1 MNRQALLSMTATG
14 LVALCATAIASEK
27 SDTNTDAA
35 SVKTAATTSTSTV
48 GASGMRVYL
57 DPETGTLVDRPV
69 TAEQKAAA
77 SSDAQELFNQDSSD
91 LQEVRHPDGSVSM
104 DLQGRFEMASSAYRM
119 ENGSVGYTCT
129 DVEHAAQGDHTHTAA
144 APARDLK

>member
-1 MNRQALLSMTATG
+1 
-14 LVALCATAIASEK
+14 
-27 SDTNTDAA
+27 
-35 SVKTAATTSTSTV
+35 
-48 GASGMRVYL
+48 MRVYL

-77 SSDAQELFNQDSSD
+77 SSDAQDLFNQDSSD

-119 ENGSVGYTCT
+119 EDGSIGYTCT
-129 DVEHAAQGDHTHTAA
+129 GVEHAAEGKHTDVAA